1 MVSKGLVPSRVCF
14 PMSYIQL
21 GTVDTEVQTDS
32 MLDSMWH
39 PNAVIIGADVGPET
53 DEHEYKSLT
62 VPADKSRNPPPTR
75 PCKHIGVESGY
86 LPYILAFNIH
96 LTVL

>member
-1 MVSKGLVPSRVCF
+1 MTLVWSSF
-14 PMSYIQL
+14 
-21 GTVDTEVQTDS
+21 TVEAGVQTDS

-39 PNAVIIGADVGPET
+39 PNAVIVGADVGLET

-62 VPADKSRNPPPTR
+62 VPTDKSRNPPPTR
-75 PCKHIGVESGY
+75 PCKHIGVELGY
-86 LPYILAFNIH
+86 LPYILAVNIQ

>member
-1 MVSKGLVPSRVCF
+1 MCVLPNVL
-14 PMSYIQL
+14 QL
-21 GTVDTEVQTDS
+21 GTVDTGVQTDS

-53 DEHEYKSLT
+53 DEHEYKSLM
-62 VPADKSRNPPPTR
+62 VPTDKSRNPPPTR

>member
-1 MVSKGLVPSRVCF
+1 METG
-14 PMSYIQL
+14 
-21 GTVDTEVQTDS
+21 VQTDS

-39 PNAVIIGADVGPET
+39 PNAVIVDADVGLET

-62 VPADKSRNPPPTR
+62 VPTDKSRNLPPTR
-75 PCKHIGVESGY
+75 SCKHIGVESGY
-86 LPYILAFNIH
+86 LPYIMAFNIH